1 MANKRIVWD
10 PFALQHFSSAIEFI
24 ARDSVINAERIRVE
38 IIDKIDGLVSYPE
51 MHPPDKYKAN
61 NDGNYRVFEIY
72 RFRIAYYNGQDDIR
86 IIRFRHTSRE
96 PKNY

>member
-1 MANKRIVWD
+1 MANKSIVWD
-10 PFALQHFSSAIEFI
+10 SLAFQHFLSAIEFI
-24 ARDSVINAERIRVE
+24 ANDSITNADRIRIEILDKVE
-38 IIDKIDGLVSYPE
+38 SLALHPE

-61 NDGNYRVFEIY
+61 NNRMYRAFEIY
-72 RFRIAYYNGQDDIR
+72 RFRIAYYNGPDYIR